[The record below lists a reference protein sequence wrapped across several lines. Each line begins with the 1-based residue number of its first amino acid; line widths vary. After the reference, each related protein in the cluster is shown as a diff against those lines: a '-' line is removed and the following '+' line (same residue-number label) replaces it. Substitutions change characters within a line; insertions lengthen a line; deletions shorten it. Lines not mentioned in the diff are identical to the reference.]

1 MAIKQFNGSYSP
13 IEDRLTLRI
22 STSESEEYLLC
33 LTRRQTLVLVAL
45 LEKVVDLGL
54 SGSTDAHQS
63 PSPKVISAIR
73 EFRKES
79 IAETTEFSKP
89 YQPAPDHPMGSDA
102 VFVIGCTLHTSHQL
116 NRLDLVLQNKQTL
129 SLSLEAVST
138 YQFCLLLKKLLDK
151 SGWLTN
157 TPLAPGGLADGN
169 EGQESNEPKNGLF
182 NKIFH

>member
-45 LEKVVDLGL
+45 LEKVADLGL
-54 SGSTDAHQS
+54 SGSTDVYHS
-63 PSPKVISAIR
+63 PSPRVISAIR

-79 IAETTEFSKP
+79 IAESTEFSKP
-89 YQPAPDHPMGSDA
+89 YQPAPAHPLGPDA
-102 VFVIGCTLHTSHQL
+102 VFVIGCTLHADPQFI
-116 NRLDLVLQNKQTL
+116 RLDLVLQNKQAL

-157 TPLAPGGLADGN
+157 TPLATGSLTNGS
-169 EGQESNEPKNGLF
+169 EGQDSHESKNGLF
-182 NKIFH
+182 NKIVH

>member
-1 MAIKQFNGSYSP
+1 MGINQFNGTYSP

-22 STSESEEYLLC
+22 STTEREEYLLC

-45 LEKVVDLGL
+45 LEKVVDLGF
-54 SGSTDAHQS
+54 SGSTDAHQN

-89 YQPAPDHPMGSDA
+89 YHPAPDHPLGLDPI
-102 VFVIGCTLHTSHQL
+102 FVIDCKLQTSHQI
-116 NRLDLVLQNKQTL
+116 NRLDWVLQNKQTL

-138 YQFCLLLKKLLDK
+138 YQFCLLLKKLLDN

-157 TPLAPGGLADGN
+157 TPLAPGSVANGN
-169 EGQESNEPKNGLF
+169 EGQESHQPQNGLF
-182 NKIFH
+182 NKIVH